1 MAGSAVIVFLMIIRF
16 VGEYLMASQA
26 GKRVI
31 FFGGAIMSRFGGDDV
46 IIGSQ
51 DDAGVIPSVGGGS
64 VKRIDGKASGASW
77 KLVDWG
83 DPLSSEEESTF
94 NCTMTNYVSFASGET
109 AQMCVYEVASDQFV
123 SGTIMSTGRW
133 YDCDLLPALWNNGI
147 LHNETNESLYY
158 VDVGANIGGCLM
170 EMLLST
176 KAKIIAFEP
185 HPMNVF
191 NIKKTVSQLD
201 KSYQDRLMLF
211 PIGLGSESSNF
222 TIYSASNNMGNSGKS
237 KRVNIYL
244 YFKW

>member
-64 VKRIDGKASGASW
+64 VKRIDGKSSGASW

-94 NCTMTNYVSFASGET
+94 MHYDKLRLICIWGNCTNVRLRGRQRPVCIRYDNEHWEMVRLRYIAS
-109 AQMCVYEVASDQFV
+109 
-123 SGTIMSTGRW
+123 
-133 YDCDLLPALWNNGI
+133 
-147 LHNETNESLYY
+147 SL
-158 VDVGANIGGCLM
+158 
-170 EMLLST
+170 E
-176 KAKIIAFEP
+176 
-185 HPMNVF
+185 
-191 NIKKTVSQLD
+191 
-201 KSYQDRLMLF
+201 
-211 PIGLGSESSNF
+211 
-222 TIYSASNNMGNSGKS
+222 
-237 KRVNIYL
+237 
-244 YFKW
+244 